1 MRQIIFFELIN
12 QQIIFDLNLCHV
24 DTKRKKFKDQK
35 NTDTEKHPPWISLS
49 KMRTF
54 QCQHLSRIRP
64 KYSFKIDNQLQWRQ
78 MWAYSAASRRR
89 QWMTTSTL
97 NCWLKTPFLSLI
109 IILRPLTYRLASSKV
124 ILFTIQRATINKKIS
139 ERQVLEEL
147 PRRVTWSRAH
157 QRCSNDKFAKTR
169 WLPWRSISYR

>member
-1 MRQIIFFELIN
+1 MPRR
-12 QQIIFDLNLCHV
+12 H
-24 DTKRKKFKDQK
+24 KKKKFKDQK

-64 KYSFKIDNQLQWRQ
+64 KYSFKIDNQPQWRQ
-78 MWAYSAASRRR
+78 MWAYSVANRRL

-147 PRRVTWSRAH
+147 PHRVTWSRAH
-157 QRCSNDKFAKTR
+157 QRCLNNKLAKIR
-169 WLPWRSISYR
+169 WLRWRSISYR

>member
-12 QQIIFDLNLCHV
+12 QQIIFWLEIVPRRH
-24 DTKRKKFKDQK
+24 KKKKFKDQK

-97 NCWLKTPFLSLI
+97 NCWLKTPFLSPEI
-109 IILRPLTYRLASSKV
+109 THRPPSLSLASSKV
-124 ILFTIQRATINKKIS
+124 IHFTIQRTTIHQKIFAN
-139 ERQVLEEL
+139 QVLEEL
-147 PRRVTWSRAH
+147 PRRVTWLRAH
-157 QRCSNDKFAKTR
+157 QRCSTNKFAKTI
-169 WLPWRSISYR
+169 WLPWKSISYR